1 MMQIPV
7 YLILRAYNKITQKT
21 LTDRRQ
27 FQIVQMQK
35 NELKKEIDALI
46 DSIKKQA
53 DRMNTEENL
62 SKIELELFHHKIQ
75 KLYEKSILIH
85 QFPAFEEKPFVSYP
99 ASPAE
104 EVKPALPFR
113 YSKEESPQEEKSPQP
128 PIAPIP
134 KQEPIQEPV
143 MNQKAEIPEPQKP
156 VETKPAADLFG
167 STIQAESKMTIRI
180 KNEKDKTPRIA
191 RKPIPDLKV
200 AVGLND
206 KFRFI
211 NDLFHG
217 NSTEYH
223 IALNQI
229 NTCNGFEE
237 ADIYITNIRDIY
249 QWKDDNEVVAIFLD
263 LVQRRFL

>member
-1 MMQIPV
+1 
-7 YLILRAYNKITQKT
+7 
-21 LTDRRQ
+21 
-27 FQIVQMQK
+27 MQK

-53 DRMNTEENL
+53 DRMNTENSL
-62 SKIELELFHHKIQ
+62 SKVELELFHHKIQ

-85 QFPAFEEKPFVSYP
+85 HLPVEEEKIVLSPP
-99 ASPAE
+99 AQIPVAPPAPIVQD
-104 EVKPALPFR
+104 VKPVVPVRFIREEAPEDHTPEPL
-113 YSKEESPQEEKSPQP
+113 KENIKNQQQVP
-128 PIAPIP
+128 
-134 KQEPIQEPV
+134 EPV
-143 MNQKAEIPEPQKP
+143 SIPKAEIPEIKKTP
-156 VETKPAADLFG
+156 EAKPANDLFG
-167 STIQAESKMTIRI
+167 STVQAESKMTFRM
-180 KNEKDKTPRIA
+180 KTEKDKPPRIV

-200 AVGLND
+200 AVGVND

-237 ADIYITNIRDIY
+237 ADIYITNIREIY
-249 QWKDDNEVVAIFLD
+249 NWKEDSEVVAIFLD